1 MKVIKNR
8 FIPVKGFK
16 AMFFFGILFVRSD
29 NRKPLSYVD
38 LNHENI
44 HAKQCKEMLGVFF
57 YLWYITEYLI
67 RLPLCDF
74 DTHDAYRSISFEQE
88 AYGNEEDMEYLK
100 ERKHYAWFHYITN
113 KK

>member
-38 LNHENI
+38 LNHESI
-44 HAKQCKEMLGVFF
+44 HAKQCKEMFGVFF
-57 YLWYITEYLI
+57 YLWYIVEYII
-67 RLPLCDF
+67 RIPMYDF
-74 DTHDAYRSISFEQE
+74 DTHKAYRNISFERE
-88 AYGNEEDMEYLK
+88 AYGNQENMDYTTERRHFAWLEYIK
-100 ERKHYAWFHYITN
+100 QK
-113 KK
+113 